1 MLKNNYYF
9 YPDFSKNSGLG
20 HFFRCLKYSQLIN
33 NCNKFFLYKNNYDKK
48 LKDILFK
55 NKIKTLKINKKNF
68 FRFKKNNNI
77 LIIDTYKKEKNNFL
91 NYKYFRKIL
100 VISDK
105 KPIIQNSDVII
116 DHTYNRNSFFY
127 KKEINKGIKCHI
139 GIIFFPFKKIIKRK
153 EKKNIILINFG
164 GVEDDSLIKKSLK
177 IVVKLGYN
185 KKILVI
191 SNNFSIKKI
200 PKYCDNLNIKI
211 VKFIENLDYIYGKT
225 FLSFGASGI
234 SLYEKVSFEIPSITT
249 FVARNQINNYRN
261 FSKSNL
267 IIKLNDSKKL
277 NCNQLIKKIIMIKKN
292 LNTFVKKIDNSK
304 VSTIL
309 KKL

>member
-1 MLKNNYYF
+1 VCK
-9 YPDFSKNSGLG
+9 S
-20 HFFRCLKYSQLIN
+20 
-33 NCNKFFLYKNNYDKK
+33 
-48 LKDILFK
+48 DI
-55 NKIKTLKINKKNF
+55 
-68 FRFKKNNNI
+68 
-77 LIIDTYKKEKNNFL
+77 
-91 NYKYFRKIL
+91 
-100 VISDK
+100 
-105 KPIIQNSDVII
+105 II
-116 DHTYNRNSFFY
+116 DHTYNRKNLFY
-127 KKEINKGIKCHI
+127 KREKSKGINCFI
-139 GIIFFPFKKIIKRK
+139 GISFFPFKKILKK
-153 EKKNIILINFG
+153 NKKKNIILINFG
-164 GVEDDSLIKKSLK
+164 GVKDINLIIKSLK
-177 IVVKLGYN
+177 IIKKMDFK
-185 KKILVI
+185 KKILII
-191 SNNFSIKKI
+191 SNYFSIKKI
-200 PKYCDNLNIKI
+200 PKYCNNLNIKI
-211 VKFIENLDYIYGKT
+211 VKFIENLDYIYAKT

>member
-1 MLKNNYYF
+1 MIKNNYYF

-20 HFFRCLKYSQLIN
+20 HFFRCLKYSKLIN
-33 NCNKFFLYKNNYDKK
+33 NCNKFFLYKKNYDKK

-55 NKIKTLKINKKNF
+55 NKIKILKINKKNF
-68 FRFKKNNNI
+68 FSLNKNNNI
-77 LIIDTYKKEKNNFL
+77 LIIDTYKKGKNNFL
-91 NYKYFRKIL
+91 NYKYFSKIL
-100 VISDK
+100 IISDK
-105 KPIIQNSDVII
+105 KPIIQNSDIII
-116 DHTYNRNSFFY
+116 DHTYNRNPFFY
-127 KKEINKGIKCHI
+127 KKEKNKGIKCYV
-139 GIIFFPFKKIIKRK
+139 GIFFFPFKKILKKK

-164 GVEDDSLIKKSLK
+164 GVEDINLIIKSLK
-177 IVVKLGYN
+177 IAVKLGYN
-185 KKILVI
+185 KKILII

-200 PKYCDNLNIKI
+200 PKYCNYLNIKI
-211 VKFIENLDYIYGKT
+211 VKFIENLDYIYAKT

-267 IIKLNDSKKL
+267 IIKLNDSNKL
-277 NCNQLIKKIIMIKKN
+277 NYNQLIKKIMLVKKN
-292 LNTFVKKIDNSK
+292 LNIFVKKIDHSK

-309 KKL
+309 KNL